1 MLEHN
6 TRLTHISL
14 TKHPIEL
21 STIDCIASKC
31 KSLVY
36 LHIKGECCAAMVLTR
51 DTLFEM
57 C

>member
-6 TRLTHISL
+6 TRLTHLSL
-14 TKHPIEL
+14 IRRLEH